1 MRERLAIGIDLG
13 GTAIKG
19 AIVGDGGICGAVT
32 RVPTE
37 AHAGGERVMGNIL
50 SLIGR
55 LIDGSG
61 RGASAF
67 MGVGIGTPGF
77 VDSDGVVLGGAENL
91 PGWQG
96 MQIYGPVTERFG
108 LKVAAVN
115 DVTAVALAELRY
127 GAGRGVRNMVCFA
140 LGTGIGGGIV
150 TDGKLYKGSHGMAG
164 EIGHIVVE
172 TEGEPC
178 ACGQRGC
185 VERYASATGIVN
197 MAIGMALADGAPGTA
212 FAALVRKNPAEITC
226 KTVYEYVAKADAIAL
241 KAHNRAC
248 DMLGRA
254 VGIMINTFSPDRVVL
269 GGGVM
274 MAGNVITAAVR
285 SYAARRCWPA
295 IFERC
300 EIVPAQMGEDAGVM
314 GAGALAL
321 TEMGAHA

>member
-1 MRERLAIGIDLG
+1 MR
-13 GTAIKG
+13 
-19 AIVGDGGICGAVT
+19 
-32 RVPTE
+32 
-37 AHAGGERVMGNIL
+37 NIL
-50 SLIGR
+50 A
-55 LIDGSG
+55 LIDDLVKGSG
-61 RGASAF
+61 AEAF
-67 MGVGIGTPGF
+67 VGVGIGTPGF

-140 LGTGIGGGIV
+140 LGTGVGGGIV
-150 TDGKLYKGSHGMAG
+150 TDGKLYKGAHGMAG

-172 TEGEPC
+172 TDGAQC
-178 ACGQRGC
+178 TCGQRGC

-197 MAIGMALADGAPGTA
+197 MAIEMALAEGGAATA
-212 FAALVRKNPAEITC
+212 FANEVRKNPADITC
-226 KTVYEYVAKADAIAL
+226 KQVYEYVAKADTLAL
-241 KAHNRAC
+241 KVHNRAC

-274 MAGNVITAAVR
+274 MAGNVITDAVKN
-285 SYAARRCWPA
+285 YAARHCWQA

-314 GAGALAL
+314 GAGALAI
-321 TEMGAHA
+321 TELSPTGS